1 MSRHSTAH
9 YFLEGLVDLGV
20 DYIFANLGTDHVSL
34 IEEMAR
40 WDKEGRKHPEMI
52 LCPHEVVAVHMAGG
66 YALATGRGQAALV
79 HVDAGT
85 ANACMAIQNL
95 FRYRLPVMLFAGR
108 APHTLHGELTGS
120 RDTYVHFVQ
129 DPFDIASIV
138 RPYVK
143 WEYSLPSGVVVK
155 EALARASA
163 FAHSDPP
170 GPVYMM
176 LPRETLA
183 EQWDDADMPAYP
195 PARYGSVQAGGVA
208 PAQAEAIAK
217 ELMSAENPVAFAAYL
232 GRKPQAVA
240 VLDRLART
248 CGIRVAEFNS
258 IDLNIPQDSPCFAGS
273 DPLPL
278 LEQAD
283 LGLLLD
289 SDVPFVP
296 QYARRANAMKWIQID
311 IDPLKSDF
319 PMWGFPTDM
328 RIQGDCATILQQVLD
343 VVEARADDT
352 YRRRVSERIASWSGV
367 REASAKRRAAASA
380 NKGVAGALNPAFVFA
395 TLSGKLSQEDVVLN
409 EAIRNGP
416 VLQEHL
422 TRTRPRSYVGLAGGG
437 LGFSGGMA
445 LGLKLAQ
452 PDRRIV
458 HVIGD
463 GGFHFSSPDS
473 VYAVAQQYQIPILT
487 VVLDNGGW
495 QAVKSAVQRVYPKGI
510 AAETDQF
517 QSRLTSGRQGE
528 QRDFSAA
535 DAPSAPMAKP
545 SASRTNSPM
554 PSTAALQHLM
564 TARPPCCMFTSR
576 GCRIW
581 RQREGKFNED
591 AGPDFVLGHLVDRD
605 CRDDFRISPGRPR
618 EISEQADSHHCRIRG
633 RRRQRHHRARFRA
646 ETVRKPWAARDRR
659 EQARRRR
666 HRCHRV
672 CRKISA

>member
-9 YFLEGLVDLGV
+9 YFLQGLVDLGV

-66 YALATGRGQAALV
+66 YALATGRGQAVFV

-108 APHTLHGELTGS
+108 APYTLHGELAGS

-163 FAHSDPP
+163 FAQSDPP

-183 EQWDDADMPAYP
+183 EQWDEADIPAYP
-195 PARYGSVQAGGVA
+195 RARYGSVQLGGIEAARVDA
-208 PAQAEAIAK
+208 IAEALMAAESPIA
-217 ELMSAENPVAFAAYL
+217 LTAYL
-232 GRKPQAVA
+232 GRKPRAVA

-258 IDLNIPQDSPCFAGS
+258 IDLNIPQDSPCFAGF

-278 LEQAD
+278 LETAD

-289 SDVPFVP
+289 SDVPYIP
-296 QYARRANAMKWIQID
+296 QYAKRAGAIKWIQID

-328 RIQGDCATILQQVLD
+328 RVQGDCTTVMEQVLAA
-343 VVEARADDT
+343 VEARADDA
-352 YRRRVSERIASWSGV
+352 YRQRVAARVAGWSSA
-367 REASAKRRAAASA
+367 REQIAKRRTAASA
-380 NKGVAGALNPAFVFA
+380 SKGASGALSPAFLFA
-395 TLSGKLSQEDVVLN
+395 TLNGKLSQSDIVVN
-409 EAIRNGP
+409 EAIRNAP
-416 VLQEHL
+416 ILQEHI
-422 TRTRPRSYVGLAGGG
+422 TRTQPQTYVGLAGGG

-452 PDRRIV
+452 GDRRIV
-458 HVIGD
+458 QVIGD

-473 VYAVAQQYQIPILT
+473 VYAVAQQYQIPIFT

-528 QRDFSAA
+528 ARDFSAVA
-535 DAPSAPMAKP
+535 RAFGAHGECVSEPDDLAAAID
-545 SASRTNSPM
+545 RCL
-554 PSTAALQHLM
+554 AALDQ
-564 TARPPCCMFTSR
+564 
-576 GCRIW
+576 
-581 RQREGKFNED
+581 GK
-591 AGPDFVLGHLVDRD
+591 AAVLHVHVTRL
-605 CRDDFRISPGRPR
+605 
-618 EISEQADSHHCRIRG
+618 
-633 RRRQRHHRARFRA
+633 
-646 ETVRKPWAARDRR
+646 
-659 EQARRRR
+659 
-666 HRCHRV
+666 
-672 CRKISA
+672 

>member
-20 DYIFANLGTDHVSL
+20 EYIFANLGTDHVSL

-40 WDKEGRKHPEMI
+40 WDSEGRKHPEMI
-52 LCPHEVVAVHMAGG
+52 LCPHEIVAVHMAGG
-66 YALATGRGQAALV
+66 YALATGRGQAVLV

-85 ANACMAIQNL
+85 ANACMSIQNL

-108 APHTLHGELTGS
+108 APYTLHGELTGS

-163 FAHSDPP
+163 FMQSDPP

-183 EQWDDADMPAYP
+183 EQWDDAEMPAYP
-195 PARYGSVQAGGVA
+195 AARYGGIQSGGIESARVDA
-208 PAQAEAIAK
+208 IAQA
-217 ELMSAENPVAFAAYL
+217 LMAAENPIALTAYL
-232 GRKPQAVA
+232 GRKPQAVP

-248 CGIRVAEFNS
+248 CGIQVAEFNS
-258 IDLNIPQDSPCFAGS
+258 IDLNIPQDSPCFAGF

-278 LEQAD
+278 LETAD

-289 SDVPFVP
+289 SDVPFIP
-296 QYARRANAMKWIQID
+296 QFAKRAGAIKWIQID

-328 RIQGDCATILQQVLD
+328 RIQGDCAIVLQQVLD
-343 VVEARADDT
+343 VIESRVDDGF
-352 YRRRVSERIASWSGV
+352 RRRVTERIASWGGV
-367 REASAKRRAAASA
+367 RDTAGKRRAAASA
-380 NKGVAGALNPAFVFA
+380 NQGISGALSPAFVFA
-395 TLSGKLSQEDVVLN
+395 TLDKKLSQDDIVIN

-416 VLQEHL
+416 MLQEHI
-422 TRTRPRSYVGLAGGG
+422 TRTKPRSYVGLAGGG

-445 LGLKLAQ
+445 LGMKLAQ

-458 HVIGD
+458 QVIGD

-473 VYAVAQQYQIPILT
+473 VYAVAQQYQIPVLT

-510 AAETDQF
+510 AAETNQF
-517 QSRLTSGRQGE
+517 QSRLKSGRQGE
-528 QRDFSAA
+528 ARDFSAVGRA
-535 DAPSAPMAKP
+535 FGAYGECVTEPDDLAAAFD
-545 SASRTNSPM
+545 RCL
-554 PSTAALQHLM
+554 AALDD
-564 TARPPCCMFTSR
+564 
-576 GCRIW
+576 
-581 RQREGKFNED
+581 GK
-591 AGPDFVLGHLVDRD
+591 AAVLHVQITPL
-605 CRDDFRISPGRPR
+605 
-618 EISEQADSHHCRIRG
+618 
-633 RRRQRHHRARFRA
+633 
-646 ETVRKPWAARDRR
+646 
-659 EQARRRR
+659 
-666 HRCHRV
+666 
-672 CRKISA
+672 

>member
-40 WDKEGRKHPEMI
+40 WDQEGRKHPEMI

-66 YALATGRGQAALV
+66 YALATGKCQAVLV

-108 APHTLHGELTGS
+108 APHTLHGELRGS
-120 RDTYVHFVQ
+120 RDAYVHFVQ

-183 EQWDDADMPAYP
+183 EEWDDAEMPPYRP
-195 PARYGSVQAGGVA
+195 ERYGSVHAGGIE
-208 PAQAEAIAK
+208 PKRAEAVARA
-217 ELMSAENPVAFAAYL
+217 LMAAENPVAFTAYL
-232 GRKPQAVA
+232 GRKPLAVA

-248 CGIRVAEFNS
+248 CGIRVAEFNA
-258 IDLNIPQDSPCFAGS
+258 IDLNIPQGSPCFAGI

-278 LEQAD
+278 LEDAD

-296 QYARRANAMKWIQID
+296 QSAKRANAMKWIQID
-311 IDPLKSDF
+311 VDPLKSDF

-328 RIQGDCATILQQVLD
+328 RIQGDCAIVLQQVLD
-343 VVEARADDT
+343 AVEARADDS
-352 YRRRVSERIASWSGV
+352 YRKRVAMRIANWGGA
-367 REASAKRRAAASA
+367 REVAAKRRAAAGA
-380 NKGVAGALNPAFVFA
+380 NKGTSGALNPAFVFA
-395 TLSGKLSQEDVVLN
+395 TLSGKLSQADIVLN

-416 VLQEHL
+416 VLQEHIR
-422 TRTRPRSYVGLAGGG
+422 RTEPQSYVGLAGGG

-452 PDRRIV
+452 PNRRV
-458 HVIGD
+458 VQVIGD

-487 VVLDNGGW
+487 VVVDNGGW
-495 QAVKSAVQRVYPKGI
+495 QAVKSATQRVYPKGV

-517 QSRLTSGRQGE
+517 QSRLMSGRQGE
-528 QRDFSAA
+528 RREFSEVAKAFGAYGECVREPDEWAA
-535 DAPSAPMAKP
+535 AIDRAL
-545 SASRTNSPM
+545 
-554 PSTAALQHLM
+554 AALDD
-564 TARPPCCMFTSR
+564 
-576 GCRIW
+576 
-581 RQREGKFNED
+581 GK
-591 AGPDFVLGHLVDRD
+591 AAVLHVHVTRL
-605 CRDDFRISPGRPR
+605 
-618 EISEQADSHHCRIRG
+618 
-633 RRRQRHHRARFRA
+633 
-646 ETVRKPWAARDRR
+646 
-659 EQARRRR
+659 
-666 HRCHRV
+666 
-672 CRKISA
+672 

>member
-1 MSRHSTAH
+1 MSRHSTAQH
-9 YFLEGLVDLGV
+9 FLEGLVDLGI

-40 WDKEGRKHPEMI
+40 WDKEGRKHPEMV

-66 YALATGRGQAALV
+66 YALATGRAQAVFV

-108 APHTLHGELTGS
+108 APYTLHGELTGS

-143 WEYSLPSGVVVK
+143 WEYSLPSGIVVK

-183 EQWDDADMPAYP
+183 EQWDDAAMPAYP
-195 PARYGSVQAGGVA
+195 PARYGSVHAGGIE
-208 PAQAEAIAK
+208 PARVEAIAQA
-217 ELMSAENPVAFAAYL
+217 LMAAENPIALTAYL

-240 VLDRLART
+240 ALDRLART

-258 IDLNIPQDSPCFAGS
+258 IDLNIPQDSPCFAGF

-296 QYARRANAMKWIQID
+296 QYAKRAGAIKWIQVD

-328 RIQGDCATILQQVLD
+328 RIQGDCATVLQQVLD
-343 VVEARADDT
+343 VVEARADEA
-352 YRRRVSERIASWSGV
+352 YRRRVAARMAGWSGA
-367 REASAKRRAAASA
+367 REQLARRRADASA
-380 NKGVAGALNPAFVFA
+380 NKGVAGALTPAFVFA
-395 TLSGKLSQEDVVLN
+395 TLNGKLSQDDIVLN
-409 EAIRNGP
+409 EAIRNAP
-416 VLQEHL
+416 ILQEHI
-422 TRTRPRSYVGLAGGG
+422 TRTKPRSYVGLAGGG

-458 HVIGD
+458 QVIGD

-473 VYAVAQQYQIPILT
+473 VYAVAQQYQIPVLT

-495 QAVKSAVQRVYPKGI
+495 QAVKSAVQRVYPKGT

-517 QSRLTSGRQGE
+517 QSRLRSDRQGE
-528 QRDFSAA
+528 ARDFSAVGRA
-535 DAPSAPMAKP
+535 FGAHGECVTEPDEL
-545 SASRTNSPM
+545 
-554 PSTAALQHLM
+554 AAAIDRCL
-564 TARPPCCMFTSR
+564 AA
-576 GCRIW
+576 IDD
-581 RQREGKFNED
+581 GK
-591 AGPDFVLGHLVDRD
+591 AAVLHVHVTRL
-605 CRDDFRISPGRPR
+605 
-618 EISEQADSHHCRIRG
+618 
-633 RRRQRHHRARFRA
+633 
-646 ETVRKPWAARDRR
+646 
-659 EQARRRR
+659 
-666 HRCHRV
+666 
-672 CRKISA
+672 

>member
-1 MSRHSTAH
+1 MARYSAAH

-20 DYIFANLGTDHVSL
+20 DYIFANLGTDHVSI

-40 WDKEGRKHPEMI
+40 WDKEGRKHPEVI

-66 YALATGRGQAALV
+66 YALATGKSQAVLV

-95 FRYRLPVMLFAGR
+95 FRYRLPVMVVAGR

-183 EQWDDADMPAYP
+183 EEWDEAVMPSYP
-195 PARYGSVQAGGVA
+195 PARYGSVRAGGIE
-208 PAQAEAIAK
+208 PARAEAIAK
-217 ELMSAENPVAFAAYL
+217 ELMAAENPVAFAAYL

-240 VLDRLART
+240 VLDKLARA
-248 CGIRVAEFNS
+248 CGIRVAEFS
-258 IDLNIPQDSPCFAGS
+258 AIDLNIPQDSPCYAGI
-273 DPLPL
+273 DPLVL
-278 LEQAD
+278 LEHAD

-289 SDVPFVP
+289 TDVPFVP
-296 QYARRANAMKWIQID
+296 HSKRARDMKWIQID
-311 IDPLKSDF
+311 VDPLKADF
-319 PMWGFPTDM
+319 PMWGFATDL
-328 RIQGDCATILQQVLD
+328 RIQGDSAIILQQVLD
-343 VVEARADDT
+343 AVVARADDT
-352 YRRRVSERIASWSGV
+352 YRKRVAARIESWKDA
-367 REASAKRRAAASA
+367 RETLAKKRAAANG
-380 NKGVAGALNPAFVFA
+380 NKGVSGALNPAFVFA
-395 TLSGKLSQEDVVLN
+395 TLSNKLSQDDVVLN

-416 VLQEHL
+416 ILQEHL
-422 TRTRPRSYVGLAGGG
+422 KRTRPQSYVGLAGGG

-452 PDRRIV
+452 PQRRIV
-458 HVIGD
+458 QVIGD

-473 VYAVAQQYQIPILT
+473 VYAVAQQYQIPIFT

-495 QAVKSAVQRVYPKGI
+495 QAVKSATQRVYPKGI
-510 AAETDQF
+510 AAETDRF
-517 QSRLTSGRQGE
+517 QSRLMSGRQGE
-528 QRDFSAA
+528 RRDFSDVAKA
-535 DAPSAPMAKP
+535 FGAHGECVREPDELASAID
-545 SASRTNSPM
+545 RCL
-554 PSTAALQHLM
+554 AAL
-564 TARPPCCMFTSR
+564 
-576 GCRIW
+576 GD
-581 RQREGKFNED
+581 GK
-591 AGPDFVLGHLVDRD
+591 AAVLHIHVTRL
-605 CRDDFRISPGRPR
+605 
-618 EISEQADSHHCRIRG
+618 
-633 RRRQRHHRARFRA
+633 
-646 ETVRKPWAARDRR
+646 
-659 EQARRRR
+659 
-666 HRCHRV
+666 
-672 CRKISA
+672 

>member
-9 YFLEGLVDLGV
+9 HFLQGLVDLGV
-20 DYIFANLGTDHVSL
+20 EYIFANLGTDHVSL

-40 WDKEGRKHPEMI
+40 WDSEGLKHPEMI

-66 YALATGRGQAALV
+66 YALATGRGQAVLV

-85 ANACMAIQNL
+85 ANAAMAIQNL

-108 APHTLHGELTGS
+108 APYTLHGELTGS

-163 FAHSDPP
+163 FAQSDPP

-183 EQWDDADMPAYP
+183 EEWDDADMPAYP
-195 PARYGSVQAGGVA
+195 SARYGSVHSGGIEPARVDA
-208 PAQAEAIAK
+208 IAQA
-217 ELMSAENPVAFAAYL
+217 LMAAENPIALTAYL
-232 GRKPQAVA
+232 GRKPDAVA
-240 VLDRLART
+240 VLERLART

-258 IDLNIPQDSPCFAGS
+258 IDLNISQASPCFAGF

-278 LEQAD
+278 FETAD

-289 SDVPFVP
+289 SDVPFIP
-296 QYARRANAMKWIQID
+296 QYARRAGAIKWIQID
-311 IDPLKSDF
+311 VDPLKSDF

-328 RIQGDCATILQQVLD
+328 RIQGDCAIVLQQVID
-343 VVEARADDT
+343 AVEARADDAW
-352 YRRRVSERIASWSGV
+352 RKRVAERIASWSGA
-367 REASAKRRAAASA
+367 REATAKRRSAAGA
-380 NKGVAGALNPAFVFA
+380 NKGISGALNPAFVFA
-395 TLSGKLSQEDVVLN
+395 TLNAKLSQDDIVIN
-409 EAIRNGP
+409 EAIRNAP
-416 VLQEHL
+416 ILQEHI
-422 TRTRPRSYVGLAGGG
+422 TRTRPSSYVGLAGGG

-452 PDRRIV
+452 PERRIV
-458 HVIGD
+458 QVIGD
-463 GGFHFSSPDS
+463 GGYHFSSPDS
-473 VYAVAQQYQIPILT
+473 VYAVAQQYQIPVLT

-517 QSRLTSGRQGE
+517 QSRLRSGRQGE
-528 QRDFSAA
+528 QRDFSAVA
-535 DAPSAPMAKP
+535 RAFGAHGECVTEPDDLDSAIDRCL
-545 SASRTNSPM
+545 SALGDGK
-554 PSTAALQHLM
+554 AA
-564 TARPPCCMFTSR
+564 
-576 GCRIW
+576 
-581 RQREGKFNED
+581 
-591 AGPDFVLGHLVDRD
+591 VLHVLVT
-605 CRDDFRISPGRPR
+605 PL
-618 EISEQADSHHCRIRG
+618 
-633 RRRQRHHRARFRA
+633 
-646 ETVRKPWAARDRR
+646 
-659 EQARRRR
+659 
-666 HRCHRV
+666 
-672 CRKISA
+672 

>member
-9 YFLEGLVDLGV
+9 FFLEGLVDLGV
-20 DYIFANLGTDHVSL
+20 EYIFANLGTDHVSL

-40 WDKEGRKHPEMI
+40 WDLEGRKHPEMI
-52 LCPHEVVAVHMAGG
+52 LCPHEIVAVHMAGG
-66 YALATGRGQAALV
+66 YALATGRGQAVLV

-85 ANACMAIQNL
+85 ANACMSIQNL

-108 APHTLHGELTGS
+108 APYTLHGELTGS

-155 EALARASA
+155 EALARARA
-163 FAHSDPP
+163 FMQSDPP

-195 PARYGSVQAGGVA
+195 AARYGGVQSGGID
-208 PAQAEAIAK
+208 PARVDAIAQS
-217 ELMSAENPVAFAAYL
+217 LMAAQNPIVLTAYL
-232 GRKPQAVA
+232 GRKPQAVP

-258 IDLNIPQDSPCFAGS
+258 IDLNIPQDSPCFAGF

-278 LEQAD
+278 LETAD

-289 SDVPFVP
+289 SDVPFIP
-296 QYARRANAMKWIQID
+296 QYARRAGAIRWIQID

-328 RIQGDCATILQQVLD
+328 RVQGDCAVVLQQVLD
-343 VVEARADDT
+343 VIESRADDAF
-352 YRRRVSERIASWSGV
+352 RRRVTERIASWSGV
-367 REASAKRRAAASA
+367 RDAAGKRRAAASA
-380 NKGVAGALNPAFVFA
+380 NKGVSGALSPAFVFA
-395 TLSGKLSQEDVVLN
+395 TLNKKLSQDDIVIN

-416 VLQEHL
+416 TLQEHI

-445 LGLKLAQ
+445 LGMKLAR

-458 HVIGD
+458 QLIGD

-473 VYAVAQQYQIPILT
+473 VYAVAQQYQIPVLT

-517 QSRLTSGRQGE
+517 QSRLKSGRQGE
-528 QRDFSAA
+528 ARDFSALGRA
-535 DAPSAPMAKP
+535 FGAYGECVTEPDELAAAID
-545 SASRTNSPM
+545 RCL
-554 PSTAALQHLM
+554 AALDD
-564 TARPPCCMFTSR
+564 
-576 GCRIW
+576 
-581 RQREGKFNED
+581 GK
-591 AGPDFVLGHLVDRD
+591 AAVLHVHITPL
-605 CRDDFRISPGRPR
+605 
-618 EISEQADSHHCRIRG
+618 
-633 RRRQRHHRARFRA
+633 
-646 ETVRKPWAARDRR
+646 
-659 EQARRRR
+659 
-666 HRCHRV
+666 
-672 CRKISA
+672 

>member
-9 YFLEGLVDLGV
+9 HLLEGLVDLGV
-20 DYIFANLGTDHVSL
+20 EYIFANLGTDHVSL
-34 IEEMAR
+34 IETLAR
-40 WDKEGRKHPEMI
+40 WDREGRQHPEMI
-52 LCPHEVVAVHMAGG
+52 LCPHEVVAVHMAAG
-66 YALATGRGQAALV
+66 YALATGRGQAVFV

-95 FRYRLPVMLFAGR
+95 FRYRLPVLLFAGR
-108 APHTLHGELTGS
+108 APYTLHGELPGS
-120 RDTYVHFVQ
+120 RDSYVHFVQ

-155 EALARASA
+155 EALARARA
-163 FAHSDPP
+163 FAQSDPP

-183 EQWDDADMPAYP
+183 EEWDDADMPAYP
-195 PARYGSVQAGGVA
+195 PARYGSVQAGGIE
-208 PAQAEAIAK
+208 PARLKAIAEA
-217 ELMSAENPVAFAAYL
+217 LMAAENPIALTAYL
-232 GRKPQAVA
+232 GRKAEAVA
-240 VLDRLART
+240 VLERLAQT

-258 IDLNIPQDSPCFAGS
+258 IDLNISQASPCFAGF

-289 SDVPFVP
+289 SDVPFIP
-296 QYARRANAMKWIQID
+296 QYAKRAGAIKWIQID

-319 PMWGFPTDM
+319 PMWGFPTDI
-328 RIQGDCATILQQVLD
+328 RIQGDCTTVLRQVLEA
-343 VVEARADDT
+343 VEARADDAW
-352 YRRRVSERIASWSGV
+352 RRRVAERMASWSGT
-367 REASAKRRAAASA
+367 REAAAKRRAAASA
-380 NKGVAGALNPAFVFA
+380 NKGVSGAINPAFLFA
-395 TLSGKLSQEDVVLN
+395 TLNEKLSPDDVVVN

-416 VLQEHL
+416 LLQEHI
-422 TRTRPRSYVGLAGGG
+422 TRTKPRSYVGLAGGG

-458 HVIGD
+458 QVIGD

-473 VYAVAQQYQIPILT
+473 VYAVAQQYRIPILT

-495 QAVKSAVQRVYPKGI
+495 QAVKSAVQRVYPKGV

-528 QRDFSAA
+528 KRDFSAVA
-535 DAPSAPMAKP
+535 KAFGAHGECVTEPDDLAPAID
-545 SASRTNSPM
+545 RCL
-554 PSTAALQHLM
+554 AALDDGR
-564 TARPPCCMFTSR
+564 A
-576 GCRIW
+576 
-581 RQREGKFNED
+581 
-591 AGPDFVLGHLVDRD
+591 AVLHVHITRL
-605 CRDDFRISPGRPR
+605 
-618 EISEQADSHHCRIRG
+618 
-633 RRRQRHHRARFRA
+633 
-646 ETVRKPWAARDRR
+646 
-659 EQARRRR
+659 
-666 HRCHRV
+666 
-672 CRKISA
+672 

>member
-1 MSRHSTAH
+1 MSRHTTAH
-9 YFLEGLVDLGV
+9 HFLEGLVDLGI

-40 WDKEGRKHPEMI
+40 WDKEGRRYPEMI

-66 YALATGRGQAALV
+66 YALATGRAQAVFV

-108 APHTLHGELTGS
+108 APYTLHGELPGS

-143 WEYSLPSGVVVK
+143 WEYSLPTGVVVK

-163 FAHSDPP
+163 FAQSDPP

-195 PARYGSVQAGGVA
+195 PARYGGVHTGGIE
-208 PAQAEAIAK
+208 PARIDAIAVQ
-217 ELMSAENPVAFAAYL
+217 LMAAKNPIALTAYL
-232 GRKPQAVA
+232 GRKPRAVA
-240 VLDRLART
+240 VLDRLAQT

-258 IDLNIPQDSPCFAGS
+258 IDLNISQASPCFAGF

-278 LEQAD
+278 LEAAD

-289 SDVPFVP
+289 SDVPFIP
-296 QYARRANAMKWIQID
+296 QYAGRAGAIKWIQID

-328 RIQGDCATILQQVLD
+328 RIQGDCAVVLQQVLD
-343 VVEARADDT
+343 AVEARADDAW
-352 YRRRVSERIASWSGV
+352 RRRVAERIAGWNGA
-367 REASAKRRAAASA
+367 RDQAAKRRSAASA
-380 NKGVAGALNPAFVFA
+380 NKGVRGAVSPAFLFA
-395 TLSGKLSQEDVVLN
+395 TLSGKLSQDDIVIN
-409 EAIRNGP
+409 EAIRNAP
-416 VLQEHL
+416 VLQEHIM
-422 TRTRPRSYVGLAGGG
+422 RTKPRSYVGLAGGG

-458 HVIGD
+458 QVIGD

-495 QAVKSAVQRVYPKGI
+495 QAVKSAVQRVYPKGV

-517 QSRLTSGRQGE
+517 QSRLASGRQGE
-528 QRDFSAA
+528 QRDFSAVA
-535 DAPSAPMAKP
+535 RAFGAHGECVAEPDDLAAAID
-545 SASRTNSPM
+545 RCL
-554 PSTAALQHLM
+554 AALDD
-564 TARPPCCMFTSR
+564 
-576 GCRIW
+576 
-581 RQREGKFNED
+581 GK
-591 AGPDFVLGHLVDRD
+591 AAVLHVHITGL
-605 CRDDFRISPGRPR
+605 
-618 EISEQADSHHCRIRG
+618 
-633 RRRQRHHRARFRA
+633 
-646 ETVRKPWAARDRR
+646 
-659 EQARRRR
+659 
-666 HRCHRV
+666 
-672 CRKISA
+672 

>member
-1 MSRHSTAH
+1 MTRHSAAH

-52 LCPHEVVAVHMAGG
+52 LCPHEIVAVHMAGG
-66 YALATGRGQAALV
+66 YALATGRGQAVFV

-108 APHTLHGELTGS
+108 APHTLHGELPAS

-163 FAHSDPP
+163 FAQSDPP

-183 EQWDDADMPAYP
+183 EEWDDTAMPSYA
-195 PARYGSVQAGGVA
+195 PARYGSVQSGGVE
-208 PAQAEAIAK
+208 PARAEAIATA
-217 ELMSAENPVAFAAYL
+217 LMAADNPVAFTAYL
-232 GRKPQAVA
+232 GRRPQAVA
-240 VLDRLART
+240 VLDRLARL
-248 CGIRVAEFNS
+248 CGIRVVEFNS

-278 LEQAD
+278 LEHAD
-283 LGLLLD
+283 LGLILD

-296 QYARRANAMKWIQID
+296 QYAKRANAIKWIQID
-311 IDPLKSDF
+311 IDPLKADF
-319 PMWGFPTDM
+319 PMWGFASDM
-328 RIQGDCATILQQVLD
+328 RVQGDCGIVLQQVLD
-343 VVEARADDT
+343 AVEARADDAF
-352 YRRRVSERIASWSGV
+352 RRRVADRIAGWSTA
-367 REASAKRRAAASA
+367 REVAAKRRATASA
-380 NKGVAGALNPAFVFA
+380 NQGVSGALNPAFVFA
-395 TLSGKLSQEDVVLN
+395 TLSAKLSQDDLVLN

-416 VLQEHL
+416 ILQEHVM
-422 TRTRPRSYVGLAGGG
+422 RTKPQSYVGLAGGG

-452 PDRRIV
+452 PNRRV
-458 HVIGD
+458 VQVIGD

-487 VVLDNGGW
+487 IVLDNGGW
-495 QAVKSAVQRVYPKGI
+495 QAVKSAVQRVYPKGV
-510 AAETDQF
+510 AAETDEF
-517 QSRLTSGRQGE
+517 QSRLMSGRQGE
-528 QRDFSAA
+528 QRDFSAVA
-535 DAPSAPMAKP
+535 RAFGAHGERVTEPGDLAAAIDR
-545 SASRTNSPM
+545 AF
-554 PSTAALQHLM
+554 AALDD
-564 TARPPCCMFTSR
+564 
-576 GCRIW
+576 
-581 RQREGKFNED
+581 GK
-591 AGPDFVLGHLVDRD
+591 AAVLHVHVTRL
-605 CRDDFRISPGRPR
+605 
-618 EISEQADSHHCRIRG
+618 
-633 RRRQRHHRARFRA
+633 
-646 ETVRKPWAARDRR
+646 
-659 EQARRRR
+659 
-666 HRCHRV
+666 
-672 CRKISA
+672 

>member
-9 YFLEGLVDLGV
+9 HFLEGLVDLGV
-20 DYIFANLGTDHVSL
+20 EYIFANLGTDHVSL
-34 IEEMAR
+34 IETLAR
-40 WDKEGRKHPEMI
+40 WDSEGRKHPEMI
-52 LCPHEVVAVHMAGG
+52 LCPHEIVAVHMAAG
-66 YALATGRGQAALV
+66 YALATGRAQAVFV

-95 FRYRLPVMLFAGR
+95 FRYRLPVLLFAGR
-108 APHTLHGELTGS
+108 APYTLHGELPGS

-195 PARYGSVQAGGVA
+195 PARYGSVQAGGIE
-208 PAQAEAIAK
+208 PARVDAIAEA
-217 ELMSAENPVAFAAYL
+217 LMTAENPIALTAYL
-232 GRKPQAVA
+232 GRKPKAVA
-240 VLDRLART
+240 ALDRLAQT

-258 IDLNIPQDSPCFAGS
+258 IDLNISQGSPCFAGF

-289 SDVPFVP
+289 SDVPFIP
-296 QYARRANAMKWIQID
+296 QYAKRAGAIKWIQID

-319 PMWGFPTDM
+319 PMWGFPSDI
-328 RIQGDCATILQQVLD
+328 RIQGDCATVLRQVLEA
-343 VVEARADDT
+343 VQARADKAW
-352 YRRRVSERIASWSGV
+352 RQRVAKRMADWGGV
-367 REASAKRRAAASA
+367 REAAAKRRAAASA
-380 NKGVAGALNPAFVFA
+380 NKGVSGALNPAFLFA
-395 TLSGKLSQEDVVLN
+395 TLNEKLSQDDIVVN
-409 EAIRNGP
+409 EAIRNAP
-416 VLQEHL
+416 ILQEHI
-422 TRTRPRSYVGLAGGG
+422 TRTKPRSYVGLAGGG

-458 HVIGD
+458 QVIGD

-473 VYAVAQQYQIPILT
+473 VYAVAQQYRIPILT

-495 QAVKSAVQRVYPKGI
+495 QAVKSAVQRVYPKGV

-528 QRDFSAA
+528 RRDFSAVA
-535 DAPSAPMAKP
+535 RAFGAHGECVTGPDDLE
-545 SASRTNSPM
+545 ASIDRCL
-554 PSTAALQHLM
+554 AALDDGR
-564 TARPPCCMFTSR
+564 A
-576 GCRIW
+576 
-581 RQREGKFNED
+581 
-591 AGPDFVLGHLVDRD
+591 AVLHVHITRL
-605 CRDDFRISPGRPR
+605 
-618 EISEQADSHHCRIRG
+618 
-633 RRRQRHHRARFRA
+633 
-646 ETVRKPWAARDRR
+646 
-659 EQARRRR
+659 
-666 HRCHRV
+666 
-672 CRKISA
+672 

>member
-34 IEEMAR
+34 IEALAQ
-40 WDKEGRKHPEMI
+40 WDNEGRKHPEMI
-52 LCPHEVVAVHMAGG
+52 LCPHEIVAVHMAAG
-66 YALATGRGQAALV
+66 YALATGRGQAVFV

-95 FRYRLPVMLFAGR
+95 FRYRLPVLLFAGR
-108 APHTLHGELTGS
+108 APYSLHGELRGS

-143 WEYSLPSGVVVK
+143 WEYSLPSGIVVK

-163 FAHSDPP
+163 FAQSDPP

-183 EQWDDADMPAYP
+183 EEWDDSDMPAYP
-195 PARYGSVQAGGVA
+195 PARYGSVQASGIE
-208 PAQAEAIAK
+208 PARAQVIAEALMAAEKPIA
-217 ELMSAENPVAFAAYL
+217 LTAYL
-232 GRKPQAVA
+232 GRKPEAVA
-240 VLDRLART
+240 VLDRLAQT

-258 IDLNIPQDSPCFAGS
+258 IDLNISQDLPCFAGF

-289 SDVPFVP
+289 SDVPFIP
-296 QYARRANAMKWIQID
+296 QFARRADAIKWIQID
-311 IDPLKSDF
+311 VDPLKSDF
-319 PMWGFPTDM
+319 PMWGFPTDI
-328 RIQGDCATILQQVLD
+328 RIQGDCTTVLRQVLEA
-343 VVEARADDT
+343 VEARADKAW
-352 YRRRVSERIASWSGV
+352 RQRIAKRMAGWEGA
-367 REASAKRRAAASA
+367 RESAAKRRAAGSA
-380 NKGVAGALNPAFVFA
+380 NKGVSGGLNPAFLFA
-395 TLSGKLSQEDVVLN
+395 TLNEKLSQDDIVVN
-409 EAIRNGP
+409 EAIRNAP
-416 VLQEHL
+416 VLQEHI
-422 TRTRPRSYVGLAGGG
+422 TRTKPRSYVGLAGGG

-458 HVIGD
+458 QVIGD

-473 VYAVAQQYQIPILT
+473 VYAVAQQYRIPILT

-495 QAVKSAVQRVYPKGI
+495 QAVKSAVQRVYPKGV

-528 QRDFSAA
+528 RRDFSAV
-535 DAPSAPMAKP
+535 AKAFGAYGECVTEP
-545 SASRTNSPM
+545 DELAASIDRCL
-554 PSTAALQHLM
+554 AALDD
-564 TARPPCCMFTSR
+564 
-576 GCRIW
+576 
-581 RQREGKFNED
+581 GK
-591 AGPDFVLGHLVDRD
+591 AAVLHVHVTRL
-605 CRDDFRISPGRPR
+605 
-618 EISEQADSHHCRIRG
+618 
-633 RRRQRHHRARFRA
+633 
-646 ETVRKPWAARDRR
+646 
-659 EQARRRR
+659 
-666 HRCHRV
+666 
-672 CRKISA
+672 

>member
-9 YFLEGLVDLGV
+9 HFLEGLVDLGV

-52 LCPHEVVAVHMAGG
+52 LCPHEVVAVHMDGG
-66 YALATGRGQAALV
+66 YALAAGRGQAVLV

-108 APHTLHGELTGS
+108 APYTLHGELPGS
-120 RDTYVHFVQ
+120 RDSYVHFVQ

-143 WEYSLPSGVVVK
+143 WEYSLPSGIVVK

-183 EQWDDADMPAYP
+183 EEWDDAAMPAYP
-195 PARYGSVQAGGVA
+195 PARYGSVQSGGIEPARVDA
-208 PAQAEAIAK
+208 IAQA
-217 ELMSAENPVAFAAYL
+217 LMAAENPIALTAYL

-248 CGIRVAEFNS
+248 CGIRVVEHNS
-258 IDLNIPQDSPCFAGS
+258 IDLNIPQDSLCFAGF

-289 SDVPFVP
+289 SDVPFIP
-296 QYARRANAMKWIQID
+296 KYARGAGAIKWIKID

-319 PMWGFPTDM
+319 PMWGFATDM

-343 VVEARADDT
+343 AVEARADDAW
-352 YRRRVSERIASWSGV
+352 RRRVADRIASWSGA
-367 REASAKRRAAASA
+367 RDAAAKRRAAASA
-380 NKGVAGALNPAFVFA
+380 NRGVSGALSPAFLFA
-395 TLSGKLSQEDVVLN
+395 TLNAKLSQNDLVLN

-416 VLQEHL
+416 ILQEHFM
-422 TRTRPRSYVGLAGGG
+422 RTRPTSYVGLAGGG

-445 LGLKLAQ
+445 LGLKLA
-452 PDRRIV
+452 RRNRRV
-458 HVIGD
+458 VQVIGD

-473 VYAVAQQYQIPILT
+473 VYAVAQQYQIPVLT
-487 VVLDNGGW
+487 VVVDNGGW

-517 QSRLTSGRQGE
+517 QSRLMSGRQGE
-528 QRDFSAA
+528 ARGFSEVAKAFGAHGERIMEPDDLA
-535 DAPSAPMAKP
+535 DAIDRCL
-545 SASRTNSPM
+545 ASLDDGK
-554 PSTAALQHLM
+554 AA
-564 TARPPCCMFTSR
+564 
-576 GCRIW
+576 
-581 RQREGKFNED
+581 
-591 AGPDFVLGHLVDRD
+591 VLHVHVTRL
-605 CRDDFRISPGRPR
+605 
-618 EISEQADSHHCRIRG
+618 
-633 RRRQRHHRARFRA
+633 
-646 ETVRKPWAARDRR
+646 
-659 EQARRRR
+659 
-666 HRCHRV
+666 
-672 CRKISA
+672 

>member
-1 MSRHSTAH
+1 MSRHTTAH
-9 YFLEGLVDLGV
+9 YFLEGLGDLGV

-66 YALATGRGQAALV
+66 YALATGRAQAVLV

-108 APHTLHGELTGS
+108 APYSLHGELPGS
-120 RDTYVHFVQ
+120 RDAYVHFVQ

-143 WEYSLPSGVVVK
+143 WEYSLPSGIVVK

-183 EQWDDADMPAYP
+183 EEWDNADMPAYP
-195 PARYGSVQAGGVA
+195 PTRYGSVHSGGVE
-208 PAQAEAIAK
+208 PARAEAIAQA
-217 ELMSAENPVAFAAYL
+217 LMAAENPIALTAYL
-232 GRKPQAVA
+232 GRKPAAVA

-258 IDLNIPQDSPCFAGS
+258 IDLNISHDSPCFAGI

-278 LEQAD
+278 LETAD
-283 LGLLLD
+283 VGLLLD

-296 QYARRANAMKWIQID
+296 KYAKRAGAIQWIQVD

-328 RIQGDCATILQQVLD
+328 RIQGNCAVVLQQVLD
-343 VVEARADDT
+343 AVEARADDA
-352 YRRRVSERIASWSGV
+352 YRHRVADRIASWSSA
-367 REASAKRRAAASA
+367 RELMTKRRAAVSA
-380 NKGVAGALNPAFVFA
+380 NKGVSGALNPAFVFA
-395 TLSGKLSQEDVVLN
+395 TLGEKLSPDDVVLN

-416 VLQEHL
+416 ILQEHL
-422 TRTRPRSYVGLAGGG
+422 VRTKPASYVGLAGGG
-437 LGFSGGMA
+437 LGFSGGMG

-452 PDRRIV
+452 ANRRIV
-458 HVIGD
+458 QVIGD

-473 VYAVAQQYQIPILT
+473 VYAVAQQYQIPVLT
-487 VVLDNGGW
+487 VVVDNGGW
-495 QAVKSAVQRVYPKGI
+495 QAVKSAVQRVYPAGI

-517 QSRLTSGRQGE
+517 QSRLMSGRQGE
-528 QRDFSAA
+528 QRDFSAIGRA
-535 DAPSAPMAKP
+535 FGAHGECVSEPNDLAAAID
-545 SASRTNSPM
+545 RCL
-554 PSTAALQHLM
+554 AALDD
-564 TARPPCCMFTSR
+564 
-576 GCRIW
+576 
-581 RQREGKFNED
+581 GK
-591 AGPDFVLGHLVDRD
+591 AAVLHVHVTRL
-605 CRDDFRISPGRPR
+605 
-618 EISEQADSHHCRIRG
+618 
-633 RRRQRHHRARFRA
+633 
-646 ETVRKPWAARDRR
+646 
-659 EQARRRR
+659 
-666 HRCHRV
+666 
-672 CRKISA
+672 

>member
-20 DYIFANLGTDHVSL
+20 EYIFANLGTDHVSL
-34 IEEMAR
+34 IEELAR
-40 WDKEGRKHPEMI
+40 WDSEGRKHPEVI
-52 LCPHEVVAVHMAGG
+52 LCPHEIVAVHMAAG
-66 YALATGRGQAALV
+66 YAMATGRGQAVFV

-108 APHTLHGELTGS
+108 APYTLHGELTGS

-155 EALARASA
+155 EALARARA
-163 FAHSDPP
+163 FMQSDPP

-183 EQWDDADMPAYP
+183 EQWDDAAMPAYP
-195 PARYGSVQAGGVA
+195 AARYGSVQVGGIE
-208 PAQAEAIAK
+208 QARVDAIAGQ
-217 ELMSAENPVAFAAYL
+217 LMAAENPVAFTAYL

-248 CGIRVAEFNS
+248 CGSRVVEFNS
-258 IDLNIPQDSPCFAGS
+258 IDLNIPQDSPCFAGI

-289 SDVPFVP
+289 SDVPYVP
-296 QYARRANAMKWIQID
+296 QYAKRCDAIKWIQID
-311 IDPLKSDF
+311 IDPLKWDF

-328 RIQGDCATILQQVLD
+328 RIQGDCSTVLQQVLD
-343 VVEARADDT
+343 AVEARADDA
-352 YRRRVSERIASWSGV
+352 YRRRVADRIASWG
-367 REASAKRRAAASA
+367 SARDAAKKRRAAAGA
-380 NKGVAGALNPAFVFA
+380 NKGVSGALGPAFVFS
-395 TLSGKLSQEDVVLN
+395 TLNAKLSQDDIVIN

-416 VLQEHL
+416 ILQEHI
-422 TRTRPRSYVGLAGGG
+422 TRTKPQSYVGLAGGG

-452 PDRRIV
+452 PNRRV
-458 HVIGD
+458 VQVIGD

-473 VYAVAQQYQIPILT
+473 VYAVAQQYQIPIFT
-487 VVLDNGGW
+487 IVLDNGGW
-495 QAVKSAVQRVYPKGI
+495 QAVKSAVQRVYPKGV
-510 AAETDQF
+510 AAETDEF
-517 QSRLTSGRQGE
+517 RSRLRSGRQGE
-528 QRDFSAA
+528 QRDFSAVARAFGAHGECVTEPDDLA
-535 DAPSAPMAKP
+535 DAID
-545 SASRTNSPM
+545 RCL
-554 PSTAALQHLM
+554 AALEDGK
-564 TARPPCCMFTSR
+564 TA
-576 GCRIW
+576 
-581 RQREGKFNED
+581 
-591 AGPDFVLGHLVDRD
+591 VLHVHVTPL
-605 CRDDFRISPGRPR
+605 
-618 EISEQADSHHCRIRG
+618 
-633 RRRQRHHRARFRA
+633 
-646 ETVRKPWAARDRR
+646 
-659 EQARRRR
+659 
-666 HRCHRV
+666 
-672 CRKISA
+672 